1 MLFVPFVTDFF
12 CLFVA
17 EPWYD
22 ASAFL
27 DLAAREVQMQY
38 PIAIIASV
46 ALFFSLGT
54 RERLEIRDSFE
65 FEPSAQ
71 TVRKIRWPK
80 RSIEVALSTSLLS
93 PGANIK
99 SDSDVVGAARRALA
113 RWSSLS
119 NINFVITWSTATSV
133 SPADAGD
140 GVSLLTIAGTP
151 ENEAFNSEATTGRTR
166 VFFDPETGNIAEA
179 DISINPKPR
188 AEDGT
193 QLQFSTDGTPGTY
206 DLEATFTH
214 EIGHMLGLDHSSVLS
229 STMQGR
235 QAFNGTFGL
244 PALTERTLSEED
256 RQKIRGLY
264 GPKLK
269 LGRIEGRLVD
279 NRTPG
284 TLMPLNGV
292 NVWAENVVNGRL
304 IASDVTAE
312 DGTYRLEGLAPGL
325 YRVVVASGADT
336 AQKFRSFE
344 LSSQI
349 IVKPDVATP
358 LSSSLVP
365 QQASVLNPKVIGL
378 NAELSTVALPLTP
391 GKRVKIYF
399 GGEGVDQVPGT
410 SIAVNS
416 PFFTV
421 DPATLARE
429 QIAAP
434 FPVVSIELQVAANA
448 PFGDYTLRLQ
458 SNSGETAYVPG
469 AITIDPGAA
478 STFANPVDDFRFFVT
493 QQYTDLTGRE
503 PDSAMLDKLTAQLS
517 GCNSRSD
524 CLRMR
529 RIEIS
534 TNLLVENELPAT
546 GVFLY
551 GLYSAAL
558 GRQPRYAELET
569 DRALILGQK
578 SELEAMRLALTTA
591 FMERGE
597 FKRRFPATMKPS
609 DFVDSLLAT
618 IVQTTGVDLASER
631 SLLIGL
637 LDDSANGRAAVL
649 TRLASD
655 QRVVDANYNHALVL
669 FQYFTYLRRNPD
681 EAAYNAW
688 VNTLK
693 SKPLRDPDAA
703 RSLVCNF
710 LNSTEYQNRFTMV
723 ATHTNRECN

>member
-1 MLFVPFVTDFF
+1 
-12 CLFVA
+12 
-17 EPWYD
+17 
-22 ASAFL
+22 
-27 DLAAREVQMQY
+27 MQY
-38 PIAIIASV
+38 PVAIIVSV
-46 ALFFSLGT
+46 AMFFALGS

-71 TVRKIRWPK
+71 TVRKIRWPRK
-80 RSIEVALSTSLLS
+80 TIEVALSTSLLS

-99 SDSDVVGAARRALA
+99 PDSDVVGAARRALA

-119 NINFVITWSTATSV
+119 NINFIVTWSPVTSV
-133 SPADAGD
+133 SPSDSGD
-140 GVSLLTIAGTP
+140 GISLLTIAVTP
-151 ENEAFNSEATTGRTR
+151 ENESFNSEATTGRTR
-166 VFFDPETGNIAEA
+166 VFFDRETGHIAEA
-179 DISINPKPR
+179 DISINPRPR

-214 EIGHMLGLDHSSVLS
+214 EIGHLLGLDHSSVLS

-244 PALTERTLSEED
+244 PALTERTLSEDD
-256 RQKIRGLY
+256 RQKIRSLY
-264 GPKLK
+264 GSKLR

-284 TLMPLNGV
+284 TLLPLNGV

-304 IASDVTAE
+304 IASDVTAD
-312 DGTYRLEGLAPGL
+312 DGTYRLEGLTPGQ
-325 YRVVVASGADT
+325 YRVVVSSASDI

-344 LSSQI
+344 LSNQAF
-349 IVKPDVATP
+349 VKSDVATP
-358 LSSSLVP
+358 LNSSLVP
-365 QQASVLNPKVIGL
+365 PQASGLNPKVIGL
-378 NAELSTVALPLTP
+378 NAELSTVALPLSP
-391 GKRVKIYF
+391 GKRVKVYL

-434 FPVVSIELQVAANA
+434 FPVVSIELQVAPNA

-469 AITIDPGAA
+469 AITIDPGVA
-478 STFANPVDDFRFFVT
+478 STFSNPVDDFRFFIN

-503 PDSAMLDKLTAQLS
+503 PDAATLDKLTAQLS
-517 GCNSRSD
+517 NCNSRSD
-524 CLRMR
+524 CLRTR
-529 RIEIS
+529 RVDIS

-551 GLYSAAL
+551 GLYSSGL
-558 GRQPRYAELET
+558 GRLPRYAELET
-569 DRALILGQK
+569 DRAVILGQK
-578 SELEAMRLALTTA
+578 SELEAVRMAVANA
-591 FMERGE
+591 FVERSE
-597 FKRRFPATMKPS
+597 FKRKYPATMKPAE
-609 DFVDSLLAT
+609 FVDALLAT
-618 IVQTTGVDLASER
+618 TAQTTGVDLGSDR

-637 LDDSANGRAAVL
+637 LDDVANGRAAVL
-649 TRLASD
+649 TRIATD

-681 EAAYNAW
+681 EAGYNAW

-710 LNSTEYQNRFTMV
+710 VNSAEYQNRFTMNP
-723 ATHTNRECN
+723 TRNSRECN